1 MPYLGRLID
10 REGKML
16 YGWKVIN
23 RERKTKGDVLGQK
36 MRCSKQGIIFLVGK
50 RRYNIHATNVRK
62 RKPKESMKERW
73 YTRIKRLIKIREQR
87 LLEARKTDD
96 SERKEGN

>member
-23 RERKTKGDVLGQK
+23 RERKTKGVPCLVKRGK

-50 RRYNIHATNVRK
+50 K
-62 RKPKESMKERW
+62 R
-73 YTRIKRLIKIREQR
+73 
-87 LLEARKTDD
+87 
-96 SERKEGN
+96 

>member
-23 RERKTKGDVLGQK
+23 RERKTCLVKRGK

-50 RRYNIHATNVRK
+50 KRYDINATNVRK

-73 YTRIKRLIKIREQR
+73 YTRI
-87 LLEARKTDD
+87 TND
-96 SERKEGN
+96 

>member
-23 RERKTKGDVLGQK
+23 RERKTKGVPCLVKRGK

-50 RRYNIHATNVRK
+50 KRYDINATNVRK
-62 RKPKESMKERW
+62 RKPKESIKERW
-73 YTRIKRLIKIREQR
+73 YTRI
-87 LLEARKTDD
+87 TND
-96 SERKEGN
+96 

>member
-23 RERKTKGDVLGQK
+23 RERKTKGIPCLVK
-36 MRCSKQGIIFLVGK
+36 RCDARSKVSYFLLVKKDMIFTQQMFV
-50 RRYNIHATNVRK
+50 
-62 RKPKESMKERW
+62 KESLKS
-73 YTRIKRLIKIREQR
+73 L
-87 LLEARKTDD
+87 
-96 SERKEGN
+96 